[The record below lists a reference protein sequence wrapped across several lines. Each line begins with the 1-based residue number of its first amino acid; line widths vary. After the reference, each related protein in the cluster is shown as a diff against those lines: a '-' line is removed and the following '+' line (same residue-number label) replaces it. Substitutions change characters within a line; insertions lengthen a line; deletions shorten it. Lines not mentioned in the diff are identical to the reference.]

1 MTGIAVAGVTA
12 SGKSA
17 LAVELALRLS
27 GEIISCDSMLV
38 YRGAD
43 IGTAK
48 PTEEERRGV
57 PHHLIDI
64 RGADEPFSAGDFVR
78 EAERAAREILAR
90 GRTPILCGGTGLY
103 LDSFLRGGYPE
114 EKKEVPPELLSSLE
128 EELAGKGAAAMHE
141 KLRALDPEA
150 AERIHQNNTRRVL
163 RAIGLCLANKKTKTE
178 LDRLTPQGAAV
189 RDYGVIALRFS
200 STEARSARIEARTR
214 AMFAAG
220 LPRETEALRR
230 QGFFDRCAA
239 AAQAIGYKE
248 LFPYLDGEE
257 GEEEAIARLAAA
269 TRRYAKRQQTWYA
282 SMPYVRWLSVDE
294 DGRMKQTS
302 QLADEAMRLLFE

>member
-17 LAVELALRLS
+17 LAVELALRFS

-48 PTEEERRGV
+48 PTKEERRGI

-64 RGADEPFSAGDFVR
+64 REANEPFSAGDFVR
-78 EAERAAREILAR
+78 EAEAAEREILSR
-90 GRTPILCGGTGLY
+90 GRIPILCGGTGLY

-114 EKKEVPPELLSSLE
+114 EKKEVPPDLFAALE
-128 EELAGKGAAAMHE
+128 AELAEKGAAAMHE
-141 KLRALDPEA
+141 KLRALDPA
-150 AERIHQNNTRRVL
+150 AAQRIHENNTRRVL
-163 RAIGLCLANKKTKTE
+163 RAIGLCLANEKTKTE
-178 LDRLTPQGAAV
+178 LDRLTPQGRTV
-189 RDYGVIALRFS
+189 RDYRVIALRFS
-200 STEARSARIEARTR
+200 SPEARAARIEARER

-220 LPRETEALRR
+220 LPAETAALRR
-230 QGFFDRCAA
+230 RGFFDSCAA

-282 SMPYVRWLSVDE
+282 SMPYVRWLFADE
-294 DGRMKQTS
+294 NGKMKETAR
-302 QLADEAMRLLFE
+302 LADEAVALLFE